1 MLLFIECW
9 AGFSAL
15 YTHYSILAK
24 LSERQVLELPPITNE
39 EASVWLNWNST
50 PNINILTD
58 AKGVHERAQ

>member
-39 EASVWLNWNST
+39 EASVWLN
-50 PNINILTD
+50 
-58 AKGVHERAQ
+58 